1 MCASKTNIEEK
12 IELYIRKYIFQSQEE
27 YSRPFSK
34 LLQRCQEHYFQ
45 EKNLKTYISELGRLR
60 GNLRGKK
67 ILEIGS
73 GSGGRAVALALEG
86 AEVYGIEPNES
97 GAMASYCRSKRY
109 PGLKAAFAV
118 GVGEYLGF
126 KNNFFDLI
134 ITYSVLE
141 HVRDIDRVLRE
152 TFRVLREG
160 GFAYHHTENNLWPR
174 ENHYRIFWPPLCP
187 KSLARVYVKMR
198 GKNPKFLSN
207 LNYITPFMLRN
218 RLEKALFF
226 NIRNLG
232 AEDVVEKFN
241 NPESISLFLPRWVA
255 KLSSFIGLNRI
266 LGKSLARSGIY
277 SSTLML
283 AQKPGKEAKTR

>member
-1 MCASKTNIEEK
+1 MCASKTDIEEK
-12 IELYIRKYIFQSQEE
+12 VELYIRKYIFQSQEE
-27 YSRPFSK
+27 YSRPLPK

-45 EKNLKTYISELGRLR
+45 EKNLRTYTSELGRLR

-97 GAMASYCRSKRY
+97 GAMASYYRSKRY

-126 KNNFFDLI
+126 KDNFFDLI

-141 HVRDIDRVLRE
+141 HVRDIDKVLRE

-207 LNYITPFMLRN
+207 LNYITPSTLRN
-218 RLEKALFF
+218 RLEKALFL

-283 AQKPGKEAKTR
+283 AQKPGKIVA

>member
-1 MCASKTNIEEK
+1 MCASKTDIEEK

-27 YSRPFSK
+27 YSRPLLK

-45 EKNLKTYISELGRLR
+45 EKNLRTYTSELGRLR

-97 GAMASYCRSKRY
+97 GAMASYYRSKRY

-126 KNNFFDLI
+126 KDNFFDLI

-141 HVRDIDRVLRE
+141 HVRDIDKVLRE

-207 LNYITPFMLRN
+207 LNYITPSTLRN
-218 RLEKALFF
+218 RLEKALFL

-283 AQKPGKEAKTR
+283 AQKPGKIVA